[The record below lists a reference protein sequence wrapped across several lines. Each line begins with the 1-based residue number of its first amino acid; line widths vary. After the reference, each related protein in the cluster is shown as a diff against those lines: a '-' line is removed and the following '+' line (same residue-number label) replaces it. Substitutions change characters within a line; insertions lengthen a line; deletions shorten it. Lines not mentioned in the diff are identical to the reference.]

1 MVNMKNDM
9 SQFGQS
15 EVLLKYLNYENGFFI
30 EAGAN
35 DGVVQSNTFYFE
47 KELNW
52 TGLLVEPN
60 HFKYKECIENRVNS
74 ICENFA
80 LVSSDFENDV
90 IRGSFSGP
98 SNSLTG
104 RVIDRKTEVFNK
116 NILKEFYLHYR
127 QRDIV
132 EVRCATLTDL
142 LEKHNITNID
152 LLSLD
157 VEEYELP
164 ILKGLDFNIYRPKYL
179 LVEIFPFKKSKEEM
193 FSFLKKKEYKFV
205 EKIQKCNDYIFVDSY
220 L

>member
-1 MVNMKNDM
+1 MKNDM
-9 SQFGQS
+9 SQFAQS

-35 DGVVQSNTFYFE
+35 DGVPQSNTFYFE
-47 KELNW
+47 KELSW
-52 TGLLVEPN
+52 TGMLIEPN
-60 HFKYKECIENRVNS
+60 TFKYRECIENRENS

-98 SNSLTG
+98 YNSLTA

-116 NILKEFYLHYR
+116 NILKEFFLHFR

-132 EVRCATLTDL
+132 EVKCTTLTDL
-142 LEKHNITNID
+142 LIKHKIKNID

-164 ILKGLDFNIYRPKYL
+164 ILKGLNFDIYRPKYL
-179 LVEIFPFKKSKEEM
+179 LIEIFPFKKTIEEM
-193 FSFLKKKEYKFV
+193 FSFLEKKEYKFV
-205 EKIQKCNDYIFVDSY
+205 EKIEKNNDYIFVDSR